1 VGVVRWAEATKQRD
15 QSDGGRRSCFVVAG
29 CFGWWFPAL
38 VGGGRS
44 CIRWGGKSFGLSVGA
59 GPSFGERERERE
71 RERETTSWERV
82 RFGKWRE
89 NLESES
95 EMSTHPRF
103 QRLFLNFYF

>member
-1 VGVVRWAEATKQRD
+1 M
-15 QSDGGRRSCFVVAG
+15 
-29 CFGWWFPAL
+29 
-38 VGGGRS
+38 VGGGAVSWWPDALDGGFR
-44 CIRWGGKSFGLSVGA
+44 RWLVVAEAVLGGEGKVLGCRWAPVHRL
-59 GPSFGERERERE
+59 ERERE

-103 QRLFLNFYF
+103 QRLFLNFLNFY